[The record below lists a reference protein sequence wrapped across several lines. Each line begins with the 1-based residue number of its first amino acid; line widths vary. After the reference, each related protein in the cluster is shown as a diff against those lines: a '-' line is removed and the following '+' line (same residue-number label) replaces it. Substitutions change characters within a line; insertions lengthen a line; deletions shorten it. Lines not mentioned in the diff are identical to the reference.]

1 MIKKLA
7 LSLTALLASATPA
20 IASPASMIRNA
31 ELTRTIESTGVR
43 VVTSH
48 PECESDPAFGFYS
61 PRRKLVVICVGYHYD
76 DYGNMDY
83 AELGDTLR
91 HEAIHV
97 AQVCNGGG
105 YEAVPILSWSTIS
118 KYSTPS
124 ILRQVL
130 KYPEERQHVEYEAFT
145 SAYNLTNDQVAGI
158 VTDYC
163 F

>member
-20 IASPASMIRNA
+20 IASPHTAIRNSD
-31 ELTRTIESTGVR
+31 LTRVLERTGVT
-43 VVTSH
+43 VLTSH
-48 PECESDPAFGFYS
+48 PECHSDPSYGFYS
-61 PRRKLVVICVGYHYD
+61 PGRRIVVICVGQHYE
-76 DYGNMDY
+76 YGKMDY

-105 YEAVPILSWSTIS
+105 EEAVPILSWSTIS
-118 KYSTPS
+118 KYSTPG
-124 ILRQVL
+124 ILRAVMQ
-130 KYPEERQHVEYEAFT
+130 YPAEVQHIEYEAFT
-145 SAYNLTNDQVAGI
+145 SARNLSNDQVAGI

>member
-20 IASPASMIRNA
+20 IASPHTAIRNSD
-31 ELTRTIESTGVR
+31 LTRVLERTGVN
-43 VVTSH
+43 VLTSH
-48 PECESDPAFGFYS
+48 PECQSDPSYGFYS
-61 PRRKLVVICVGYHYD
+61 PGRRLVVICVGQHYVN
-76 DYGNMDY
+76 GKMDY
-83 AELGDTLR
+83 SELGDTLR

-105 YEAVPILSWSTIS
+105 YDAVPILSWSTIS
-118 KYSTPS
+118 KYSTPD

-130 KYPEERQHVEYEAFT
+130 KYPEEVQHVEYEAFT
-145 SAYNLTNDQVAGI
+145 SAYNLSNDQVEGI
-158 VTDYC
+158 VVDYC